1 MLAHDVLVYLFD
13 VELIARLV
21 PAVGVEVALRV
32 LDHLVDGEHDAGQ
45 AAHSFRIAHCLGR
58 LAGDC
63 GRRGRGGELFGQ
75 LELAALHELGL
86 DVRLVVRQVVDDLD
100 VVALLGRVGRRHR
113 RMMMVIVMQA
123 GREQQ
128 VLVATGAAQLAF
140 LVLAFVCS
148 K

>member
-1 MLAHDVLVYLFD
+1 MERRGRVLAHDVLAHLSD
-13 VELIARLV
+13 VELIARL

-86 DVRLVVRQVVDDLD
+86 DVRLVVRQVVDGLGVEED
-100 VVALLGRVGRRHR
+100 VALLGRVGRRHR
-113 RMMMVIVMQA
+113 RMIVVIAQA

-128 VLVATGAAQLAF
+128 VRFATGAAHA
-140 LVLAFVCS
+140 
-148 K
+148 